1 MPRRVPLDIETY
13 NKKRDFSK
21 TKEPRGRKLK
31 GKGDSFVVQKHDAS
45 RLHWDFRLELDG
57 VLKSWAV
64 PKGPSLDPGE
74 NRLAMR
80 TEDHPLDY
88 GGFEGTI
95 PKGEYGGGTVMLWD
109 QGRWIPDPRKDPSK
123 TIDEGHLHFTLDGER
138 MKGEWVMFRLKP
150 KPGEKAEP
158 WMLKK
163 VTDDFADPGD
173 GDALVDNCV
182 TSVTTGRTMAEIA
195 AGEDEWRS
203 NRGGQ
208 KGGRGK
214 RKASKAPPAFL
225 DPQLATLVDDVP
237 AGNSWIHEIKYDGYR
252 LLLSVGDGVATA
264 WTRKG
269 LDWSDKFKALVKAAA
284 RLPAGCLID
293 GEAVALDDEGRP
305 SFQLLQST
313 LKDQRGAN
321 LAFYAFDLL
330 VDRGEDIRKLPN
342 IERKERLASL
352 IEGVSSPLIYGDH
365 IIGRGE
371 EMFEAVCKQG
381 GEGIISKKASAAY
394 SGTRTRNWLKIK
406 CIQRQEFVIIGWSES
421 DKRRG
426 FRSLLLAA
434 KDGGKLTYSGKVGT
448 GFNAALI
455 DELMERMQPLAV
467 AEAPVEVPRA
477 DRKGAHWIKPK
488 LVAEINYA
496 EFTDDGILRH
506 PSFVGLREDKPAKD
520 VVKEVPK
527 HLTAKET
534 KPKRAKAN
542 KQASA
547 ENFGVE
553 ISSPERVIFPE
564 VGITKKELADYY
576 ATVEPLIMVDA
587 ARRPMTLIRYP
598 QGTTGKSFFQKHD
611 TGSFGPDVKHIP
623 IEEKDGDTEDYLYF
637 DNIKGLLAC
646 VQMGTIEFHGW
657 GSKIDKVEYPDRLVF
672 DLDPDVGLDFG
683 MVKEAALRLKALLG
697 DLGLKTFPLLSG
709 GKGMHVVAPLDQ
721 SEDWPTVK
729 SFAERF
735 TRAIAEAEP
744 KMFTANIRKVERKG
758 RIFLDWLRNQ
768 RGATA
773 VMPFSAR
780 GREGAPV
787 AAPIAWEELDKY
799 QGGNHF
805 SIRDADELLD
815 RASSK
820 MLAGW
825 GKAKQALPDA

>member
-477 DRKGAHWIKPK
+477 DRKGSHWIKPK

-611 TGSFGPDVKHIP
+611 SGSFGPDVKHIP